1 MPRSRCLGHD
11 VECLWGPCC
20 PRGVSMVVLR
30 GSGPSLSGLPPSRF
44 FNQNLHPLSDD
55 QNIIQGPQKPTKMSP
70 KTIPH
75 TRKTRNSQNM
85 KCFKN
90 HCIYCG
96 LGTSSPHFSTTW
108 PSKTHA
114 DADTPTYLQISSIL
128 LDFGCPWGVQGWTR
142 EPRFWSHFR
151 LCPFR
156 RSPGGHRLAK
166 RPPRAPK

>member
-1 MPRSRCLGHD
+1 
-11 VECLWGPCC
+11 
-20 PRGVSMVVLR
+20 MVVLR
-30 GSGPSLSGLPPSRF
+30 GSGPRFSRLPDLLASRC
-44 FNQNLHPLSDD
+44 FNQNLHPLSDC
-55 QNIIQGPQKPTKMSP
+55 QNVVQGALKSITNTP
-70 KTIPH
+70 KTIPE
-75 TRKTRNSQNM
+75 TTKTQNSENM

-114 DADTPTYLQISSIL
+114 AADTPTYLQISSIL
-128 LDFGCPWGVQGWTR
+128 IDFRCPWGVQGWTR

-156 RSPGGHRLAK
+156 KSPGGHRLAK
-166 RPPRAPK
+166 RPPRTPK